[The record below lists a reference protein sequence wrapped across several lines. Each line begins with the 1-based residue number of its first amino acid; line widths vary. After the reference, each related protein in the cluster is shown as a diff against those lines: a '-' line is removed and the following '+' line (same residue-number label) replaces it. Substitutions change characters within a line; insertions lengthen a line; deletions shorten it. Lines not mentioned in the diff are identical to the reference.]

1 MAIKRFLIEVE
12 EGISYCETCP
22 CKTCDGVCHNRFN
35 IDCTKHNLATMKI
48 KEMEE
53 QQCEK

>member
-1 MAIKRFLIEVE
+1 MAKKKFLIEVE

-35 IDCTKHNLATMKI
+35 IDCTKHNLATIKI
-48 KEMEE
+48 TEMEE
-53 QQCEK
+53 TE